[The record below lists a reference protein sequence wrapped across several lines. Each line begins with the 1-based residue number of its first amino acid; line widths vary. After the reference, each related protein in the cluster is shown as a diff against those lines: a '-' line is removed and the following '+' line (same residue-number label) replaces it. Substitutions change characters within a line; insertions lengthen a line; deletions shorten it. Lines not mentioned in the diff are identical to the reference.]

1 MSLKNQDGETFGRL
15 CYSDASID
23 WMPYLGRRG
32 GFLCEDRHIREHA
45 VEVELWLVAGASDS
59 CFSLSA
65 NRQNRRV
72 VQFGVV

>member
-1 MSLKNQDGETFGRL
+1 MHLSIGCLTWAGAE
-15 CYSDASID
+15 AS
-23 WMPYLGRRG
+23 
-32 GFLCEDRHIREHA
+32 CAKTATSANHA
-45 VEVELWLVAGASDS
+45 VQVELWLVAGASDS